1 MRLSKTDME
10 TLAYAKKLLEY
21 PGIAAT
27 FMNVFGIP
35 IEQGFQA
42 LPGKWLDYINNISE
56 KALYSALDF
65 AVLTLGKNAKEKS
78 SDMIHKIA
86 VAGSGCVGG
95 LFGLP
100 ALAIELPIST
110 TIILRSV
117 ADIAG
122 TQGENVSSIETKLAC
137 LEVFAFCGRIED
149 NKAGTSYYAA
159 KAAISNA
166 VSEASAYI
174 AEHGIAETGAPLIVR
189 MIGTIGSRFGIAVS
203 EKAAVSAVPITG
215 SAGSAII
222 NTVFMNHFQNMARG
236 HFIIRRLERQYGKKR
251 IEGEYRRKGKE

>member
-1 MRLSKTDME
+1 ME
-10 TLAYAKKLLEY
+10 DLAYAKNILEY

-27 FMNVFGIP
+27 IMNVMGIP
-35 IEQGFQA
+35 LEQGIQA
-42 LPGKWLDYINNISE
+42 LPEKWIEYINSISE

-65 AVLTLGKNAKEKS
+65 AVLTLGKNTKEKS
-78 SDMIHKIA
+78 SDMVHKIA

-122 TQGENVSSIETKLAC
+122 SQGEDIKNIETKLAC
-137 LEVFAFCGRIED
+137 LEVFAFCGKTGD
-149 NKAGTSYYAA
+149 NDSVSTGYYAA
-159 KAAISNA
+159 KTALSKA

-189 MIGTIGSRFGIAVS
+189 MITNISSSFGIAVS
-203 EKAAVSAVPITG
+203 EKVAVSAVPVTG
-215 SAGSAII
+215 SAGGAII
-222 NTVFMNHFQNMARG
+222 NTIFISHFQNMARG
-236 HFIIRRLERQYGKKR
+236 HFIIRRLERRYGAEL
-251 IEGEYRRKGKE
+251 IEAEYREKF

>member
-1 MRLSKTDME
+1 MKLSETDME
-10 TLAYAKKLLEY
+10 DLAYAKKLLEY

-27 FMNVFGIP
+27 IMNVLGIP
-35 IEQGFQA
+35 FEQGIQA
-42 LPGKWLDYINNISE
+42 LPEKWVEYINNISE

-65 AVLTLGKNAKEKS
+65 AVLTLGKNTKEKS
-78 SDMIHKIA
+78 SDMVHKIA

-122 TQGENVSSIETKLAC
+122 TQGEDINNIQTKLAC
-137 LEVFAFCGRIED
+137 LEVFAFCGRTKD
-149 NKAGTSYYAA
+149 NDSAGTSYYAA
-159 KAAISNA
+159 KAALSRA

-174 AEHGIAETGAPLIVR
+174 AEHGIAEAEAPFIVR
-189 MIGTIGSRFGIAVS
+189 MIANISSRFGIAVS
-203 EKAAVSAVPITG
+203 EKTVASAVPVTG
-215 SAGSAII
+215 SAGGAII
-222 NTVFMNHFQNMARG
+222 NTIFINHFQNMARG
-236 HFIIRRLERQYGKKR
+236 HFIIRRLEREYGTKR
-251 IEGEYRRKGKE
+251 IEAEYRENF